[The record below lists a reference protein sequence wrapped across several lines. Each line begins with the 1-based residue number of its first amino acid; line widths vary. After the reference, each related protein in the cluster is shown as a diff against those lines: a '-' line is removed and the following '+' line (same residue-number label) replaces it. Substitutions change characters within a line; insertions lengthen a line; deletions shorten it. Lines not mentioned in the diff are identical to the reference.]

1 MRADGG
7 RLKGP
12 LVKQLAS
19 LGEPSIEQPTMLDSG
34 PIPHRLRR
42 DLIARLRRI
51 EGQAQGV
58 QRMLADERSCSEV
71 IHQLASIRAAT
82 RSASRALINH
92 YVLARLHSASGDE
105 AEELER
111 AIADV
116 LSVLTHAP

>member
-1 MRADGG
+1 MR
-7 RLKGP
+7 
-12 LVKQLAS
+12 
-19 LGEPSIEQPTMLDSG
+19 DSG
-34 PIPHRLRR
+34 PIPHILRR

-58 QRMLADERSCSEV
+58 QRMLEQERGCSEV

-92 YVLARLHSASGDE
+92 YVQARLHSASGDE
-105 AEELER
+105 AEEVER

-116 LSVLTHAP
+116 LSVLAHAP